1 LPGRTDIGPFA
12 AEQPDGRR
20 HLMTFPVLAAANAT
34 HSHWYDGMVPIAP
47 EALLEQALSLSSA
60 DRAKL
65 ASGLLASLDDDQ
77 ADEAEVERLW
87 SEETDR
93 RMALLDSGD
102 VDLIEWEHVTERID
116 GLRASS
122 TAE

>member
-1 LPGRTDIGPFA
+1 
-12 AEQPDGRR
+12 
-20 HLMTFPVLAAANAT
+20 M
-34 HSHWYDGMVPIAP
+34 MPIAP
-47 EALLEQALSLSSA
+47 EALLEQALSLSPA